1 MSDLSW
7 LFKPTY
13 LCDLSAENSNKMT
26 FSKYALACWD
36 AEASLEVVM
45 PLTFSLAH
53 ADRRQVAHIFFQ
65 HKSAIGTLFTNL
77 KRFKQIKQLS
87 TTHILWSGMPQ
98 TQKSLM
104 INC

>member
-13 LCDLSAENSNKMT
+13 LCNLSAENSNKMT

-53 ADRRQVAHIFFQ
+53 ADRNRNQATQYHS
-65 HKSAIGTLFTNL
+65 HTLVWNATNTEKFNDKL
-77 KRFKQIKQLS
+77 LIS
-87 TTHILWSGMPQ
+87 
-98 TQKSLM
+98 
-104 INC
+104 

>member
-7 LFKPTY
+7 LFKPMY

-53 ADRRQVAHIFFQ
+53 ADRRQVAHIFF
-65 HKSAIGTLFTNL
+65 STN
-77 KRFKQIKQLS
+77 QLLG
-87 TTHILWSGMPQ
+87 HFLLI
-98 TQKSLM
+98 
-104 INC
+104 

>member
-13 LCDLSAENSNKMT
+13 FCNLSAENSNKMT

-53 ADRRQVAHIFFQ
+53 ADRRQVAHISF
-65 HKSAIGTLFTNL
+65 STN
-77 KRFKQIKQLS
+77 QLLG
-87 TTHILWSGMPQ
+87 HFLLI
-98 TQKSLM
+98 
-104 INC
+104 